1 MTTKAET
8 PNAADTPE
16 GAEKPNAATARA
28 ERAYI
33 ARSRRRFQ
41 LICLGFVIGFLLV
54 GGRLVSMG
62 MNFQVAPDPA
72 FYDTTTTVH
81 RPDLL
86 DRKGQLLA
94 TDIKGATLFADPLRV
109 IDSDELVEKVSTVLP
124 DIKAADIR
132 KRINKGGRFVSIRR
146 ELTPSQQA
154 EIHAL
159 GVPGLGFIEEYRRVY
174 PVGATASHVV
184 GFVDIDNNGLAG
196 MERFVDQNPQLS
208 FLNPETAAGEETI
221 SLSLDLGVQHVLHEE
236 LQNAIDTY
244 KAKAA
249 AGVVMDV
256 YSGEV
261 VGLASLPDYDPNH
274 REQALDKDRHDRVT
288 AGVYELGSIFK
299 LITVAAG
306 LDTGV
311 CSVNSV
317 YDATHA
323 IKIGRFSIGD
333 FHGLHRPITVEE
345 VFTHSSN
352 IGAAKIAVDVG
363 VDRHKAFLRKLGL
376 LDSTATELGETAAPL
391 VPKHWKK
398 LNTMTIAFGHGLS
411 VTPLQFAAAAVPI
424 VNGGIKVQPTFLP
437 RSRAEGMASGT
448 RVLQQSTSDQM
459 VRLMRLNAM
468 EGTGK
473 QSNAEGYRVGGKTG
487 TAEKV
492 VNGRYARSALLNS
505 FVATFP
511 ADAPEYVVL
520 VMLDEPQKVEAS
532 KFLHTAGA
540 NAAPTVGRV
549 IARIAP
555 ILGVEPNLDLEKAA
569 ASLPRRRF
577 DDPVVASY

>member
-1 MTTKAET
+1 MAKEEAE
-8 PNAADTPE
+8 AD
-16 GAEKPNAATARA
+16 KPNAATARA

-33 ARSRRRFQ
+33 ARSRQRFH

-54 GGRLVSMG
+54 GGRLIALGLHV
-62 MNFQVAPDPA
+62 QVAADPA
-72 FYDTTTTVH
+72 LYDTTTTVH

-86 DRKGQLLA
+86 DRKGRLLA

-124 DIKAADIR
+124 NIDAAEIR
-132 KRINKGGRFVSIRR
+132 KRIARGGRFVGIRR
-146 ELTPSQQA
+146 ELTPGQQA

-184 GFVDIDNNGLAG
+184 GFVNIDNNGLAG
-196 MERFVDQNPQLS
+196 MERFIDQNPQLS

-221 SLSLDLGVQHVLHEE
+221 SISLDLGVQHVLHEE
-236 LQNAIDTY
+236 LENAMKTY

-249 AGVVMDV
+249 AGIVLDV

-299 LITVAAG
+299 VMTVAAG

-311 CSVNSV
+311 CNVHSV
-317 YDATHA
+317 YDASQP
-323 IKIGRFSIGD
+323 IRVGRFTIND
-333 FHGLHRPITVEE
+333 FHGLNRPITVEE

-352 IGAAKIAVDVG
+352 IGAAKIAMDLG
-363 VDRHKAFLRKLGL
+363 VDRHKAFLKKLGL
-376 LDSTATELGETAAPL
+376 LDSMVTEIGATAAPL

-411 VTPLQFAAAAVPI
+411 VTPLQFAAAAIPL
-424 VNGGIKVQPTFLP
+424 VNGGIKVEPTFLP
-437 RSRAEGMASGT
+437 RSRKEGMAGGT
-448 RVLQQSTSDQM
+448 RVLQESTSDQM
-459 VRLMRLNAM
+459 VRLMRLNVL

-473 QSNAEGYRVGGKTG
+473 QAKAEGYRVGGKTG

-492 VNGRYARSALLNS
+492 VNGGYSSSALLNS
-505 FVATFP
+505 FLATFP

-532 KFLHTAGA
+532 KYLRTAGA

-549 IARIAP
+549 VARIAP
-555 ILGVEPNLDLEKAA
+555 ILGVEPKLTDQEAGATKPKRL
-569 ASLPRRRF
+569 F
-577 DDPVVASY
+577 DDSVVASY